1 MAVTIK
7 KAPGDLA
14 QALARAR
21 DLKPRLEAATDDLN
35 RCIEA
40 AEAAL
45 VSLQLGVRASI
56 LMNEDKDEPFWGRY
70 LVFGKESK
78 AWRLLI
84 EEGDDH
90 PEGGWTITPLVNA
103 SRELRL
109 RAVEL
114 LPTLVQKLV
123 STAEG
128 EIKRVEA
135 AATAARNIVTTISS
149 GGDT

>member
-1 MAVTIK
+1 MAVTTK

-35 RCIEA
+35 RSIEA

-45 VSLQLGVRASI
+45 VSLQLGVRAST
-56 LMNEDKDEPFWGRY
+56 LMDGNKDDSLWGRY
-70 LVFGKESK
+70 LAFGKESK

-84 EEGDDH
+84 EEGELD
-90 PEGGWTITPLVNA
+90 EEESWTVTPLVNA

-123 STAEG
+123 STAEA

-135 AATAARNIVTTISS
+135 AATAARNIVTALSS
-149 GGDT
+149 GGDK